1 MRDKTAERIE
11 DLSEFI
17 YTMIETISSDTG
29 KSFEEILEDT
39 MLSLRRRIELSQSVR
54 ESIELVDL

>member
-11 DLSEFI
+11 DLSEFV

-39 MLSLRRRIELSQSVR
+39 MLSLRRRIELTQSVR
-54 ESIELVDL
+54 ASIELVDL

>member
-1 MRDKTAERIE
+1 MRNKTAERIE

-29 KSFEEILEDT
+29 KPFEEILEDT

-54 ESIELVDL
+54 ASIELVDL

>member
-17 YTMIETISSDTG
+17 YDMVETISSDTG
-29 KSFEEILEDT
+29 KSFEEVLEDT
-39 MLSLRRRIELSQSVR
+39 MLSLRRRIELTQSVR
-54 ESIELVDL
+54 ASIELVDL

>member
-29 KSFEEILEDT
+29 KSFDEILEDT
-39 MLSLRRRIELSQSVR
+39 MLSLRRRIELTQSVR
-54 ESIELVDL
+54 ASIELVDL

>member
-29 KSFEEILEDT
+29 KSFEEVLEDT
-39 MLSLRRRIELSQSVR
+39 MLSLRRRIELTQSVR
-54 ESIELVDL
+54 ASIELVDL

>member
-17 YTMIETISSDTG
+17 HTMIETISSDTG
-29 KSFEEILEDT
+29 KSFDEILEDT

-54 ESIELVDL
+54 ASIELVDI